1 MAGAA
6 GALARVGA
14 VALPLGTE
22 QLQLPEAAGVHVPV
36 HVAARGAAS
45 AHGREAAAEP
55 GAGKGSLVAA
65 GAAA

>member
-6 GALARVGA
+6 GALARAGA
-14 VALPLGTE
+14 AALQLGAE
-22 QLQLPEAAGVHVPV
+22 QLPEAAGVRVPV

-45 AHGREAAAEP
+45 AHGTEAAAEP
-55 GAGKGSLVAA
+55 GADKGATVAA